1 MLETASPP
9 GRIDE
14 THLAGRDD
22 FIVAARHILRN
33 SDMHLSGVPCS
44 SAFALLFALG
54 FACLGSEMNINGGT
68 ARGAEPPAAR
78 LRHVV
83 FFKFKEGT
91 TPEKLKEITD
101 AFGELPKKIDV
112 IRDFEWGTD
121 VSVENL
127 SKGFTHC
134 FFVTF
139 DDEKGRDVYL
149 PHPAHKAFVD
159 IVKPH
164 LDDVCVVDYR
174 EQRPK
179 PAPAAD
185 KPSAA
190 LEALKKPMAL
200 AFERNSLE
208 ATMRLIAEEI
218 GTPIE
223 IIGTD
228 LQLEGITKNQSFG
241 LDEKRQPAEQLLATI
256 LKKANADGK
265 LAYVVKPKQ
274 PGGPEMIFIT
284 TRRGAAT
291 RREKAYP
298 PGPVPVNPFGS

>member
-1 MLETASPP
+1 MRHHGDRRSTLVRVILSSLILT
-9 GRIDE
+9 
-14 THLAGRDD
+14 LA
-22 FIVAARHILRN
+22 VSN
-33 SDMHLSGVPCS
+33 MESQ
-44 SAFALLFALG
+44 
-54 FACLGSEMNINGGT
+54 
-68 ARGAEPPAAR
+68 GAEPEPRPTAQAAR

-91 TPEKLKEITD
+91 TPDKLKEITD

-139 DDEKGRDVYL
+139 DDEKGRDTYL

-174 EQRPK
+174 ETRPK
-179 PAPAAD
+179 GAAAPGAETKTASKALQ
-185 KPSAA
+185 KPLS
-190 LEALKKPMAL
+190 LK
-200 AFERNSLE
+200 FERNNLE
-208 ATMRLIAEEI
+208 VTMQLIAEEI
-218 GTPIE
+218 EVPIE

-228 LQLEGITKNQSFG
+228 LQLEGITKNQSFS
-241 LDEKRQPAEQLLATI
+241 LDEENRAAGDILATI
-256 LKKANADGK
+256 MQKANPDGK
-265 LAYVVKPKQ
+265 LVYVVRSK
-274 PGGPEMIFIT
+274 GGAETIVIT
-284 TRRGAAT
+284 TRAAAEKRG
-291 RREKAYP
+291 EKVFP
-298 PGPVPVNPFGS
+298 